1 MLSVEALN
9 RPLNSDRDFGFVV
22 RMEASPTAG
31 VLTEDEPAVVPA
43 MLEAEGEGMPPCPAV
58 LGGAP
63 ASSRALSVNAR
74 LNRLLRPPDREAC
87 TCGAWGNNS
96 LSSLL
101 RRLFALLVPS
111 NIVDCCDN
119 GLGFTVLAAVR
130 FAGDEG
136 CNDCCCGC
144 GDVLEPAPEF
154 EFWRIDGARSLEF
167 DTVRWCRSAGPRAVG
182 EPAERERTRVSGVFV
197 EMGGTRPCPRK
208 LPDGLPWAELPPVE
222 SVRPRCCPPGTEWF
236 CPLPMEELTEFEE
249 PAASGR
255 A

>member
-1 MLSVEALN
+1 MEALN

-22 RMEASPTAG
+22 RMEASPTAA
-31 VLTEDEPAVVPA
+31 VLAGDEPAIVPA
-43 MLEAEGEGMPPCPAV
+43 MLGAEGEGVPSCPAV
-58 LGGAP
+58 LGGAL
-63 ASSRALSVNAR
+63 ASSRALSINAR
-74 LNRLLRPPDREAC
+74 LNRFLRPPDREAC

-111 NIVDCCDN
+111 NVVDCWDN
-119 GLGFTVLAAVR
+119 GLGFTVLVAAAR

-136 CNDCCCGC
+136 CDVCCCGW
-144 GDVLEPAPEF
+144 GDGFDPTLEF

-167 DTVRWCRSAGPRAVG
+167 DTVRWCRNGGVRAVG
-182 EPAERERTRVSGVFV
+182 EPAERERTRVSGAFV
-197 EMGGTRPCPRK
+197 EMGATRPCPRR
-208 LPDGLPWAELPPVE
+208 LPEGLPWAELAPVE
-222 SVRPRCCPPGTEWF
+222 SVLPRCCAPEIWF
-236 CPLPMEELTEFEE
+236 CPLPVEELTELEE